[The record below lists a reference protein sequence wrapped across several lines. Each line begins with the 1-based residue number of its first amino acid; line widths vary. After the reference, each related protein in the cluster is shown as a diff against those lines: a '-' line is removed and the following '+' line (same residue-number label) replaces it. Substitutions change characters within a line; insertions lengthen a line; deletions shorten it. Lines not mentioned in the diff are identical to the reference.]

1 MQLENKNLEVVRV
14 PETAVSTSIEP
25 LIRSFERHLRAE
37 NKRAPT
43 ISHYIGAARQFA
55 AFAQRENL
63 PGIEDI
69 SREHV
74 EMWLERL
81 HLIYKPHSVRNRF
94 IGVRIFFRWL
104 LAENEIQRDP
114 TARIKPPHVDQV
126 QKDIVSPEDMA
137 RVLEDLTK
145 AKKHRDALIIA
156 ILYDCGLRA
165 SELANLRTEDV
176 NPDTGLIVVTHS
188 KGRRPRVVKLS
199 NAGLRYLD
207 RYLRRLNPLP
217 EYLLAGKRGPMTRS
231 GIYQVV
237 RETFE
242 RAGVKGTIGAHDL
255 RHTSASHVVGEM
267 SESAMMALYGWTDPA
282 MARHYAQ
289 QALEA
294 AALAAHD
301 KASPLQRLGK

>member
-1 MQLENKNLEVVRV
+1 M
-14 PETAVSTSIEP
+14 PETAVTANIDA

-37 NKRAPT
+37 NKRGPT
-43 ISHYIGAARQFA
+43 IDHYIGACRQFA
-55 AFAQRENL
+55 TFARAENL
-63 PGIEDI
+63 PEVENIT
-69 SREHV
+69 REHV

-81 HLIYKPHSVRNRF
+81 HKRYKPHSVRNRF
-94 IGVRIFFRWL
+94 IGIRVFFRWL
-104 LAENEIQRDP
+104 LAENEIDRDP

-137 RVLEDLTK
+137 RVLEELTQ
-145 AKKHRDALIIA
+145 ARNHRDALIIA

-165 SELANLRTEDV
+165 SELANLKTEDV
-176 NPDTGLIVVTHS
+176 NADSGLIIVRTS

-199 NAGLRYLD
+199 PAGLRYLD
-207 RYLRRLNPLP
+207 RYLRRVNPQP
-217 EYLLAGKRGPMTRS
+217 EYLLEGKRGPMTRS

-237 RETFE
+237 RKIFE

-255 RHTSASHVVGEM
+255 RHTSASHIVGEM
-267 SESAMMALYGWTDPA
+267 SESAMMALYGWKSPE
-282 MARHYAQ
+282 MARHYAA

-301 KASPLQRLGK
+301 KASPLMRLGK